1 MHSLKIPNPE
11 DDPDNETLERAAATS
26 GLSET
31 GALRYRLVLY
41 EINNREKDRLI
52 TELQQQLQDVQGRLR
67 ENEETLA
74 AEAEEQYAESWDNVS
89 HMSDESCRGMEHI
102 RDIEKEY
109 KALQEE
115 SRREKEFL
123 DAHIATLKDDLKRER
138 RGGREAR
145 KKIAVL
151 EKDKTDLEARMHAAE
166 DKLQAINTEMTC
178 PVCWSSPITH
188 LWPCGHGLCRECKV
202 LTKEAQDVTNEEED
216 LDIWFDCYDEQYHC
230 PVCRRRCNQEYPL
243 GNLHLLNKVTE
254 ILTPDV

>member
-11 DDPDNETLERAAATS
+11 DDPDNETLEHAAATS
-26 GLSET
+26 GLSGT
-31 GALRYRLVLY
+31 GALRYCLVLY

-52 TELQQQLQDVQGRLR
+52 MELQQQLQDVQGRLR

-89 HMSDESCRGMEHI
+89 HMSDESCCGMEHI
-102 RDIEKEY
+102 RDVEKDY

-123 DAHIATLKDDLKRER
+123 NAHIATLKDDLKREHR
-138 RGGREAR
+138 SGREAR

-178 PVCWSSPITH
+178 PV
-188 LWPCGHGLCRECKV
+188 WPCGHGLCRECKV
-202 LTKEAQDVTNEEED
+202 LNKEAQDVTNEEED

-243 GNLHLLNKVTE
+243 GNLHLLKKVTE